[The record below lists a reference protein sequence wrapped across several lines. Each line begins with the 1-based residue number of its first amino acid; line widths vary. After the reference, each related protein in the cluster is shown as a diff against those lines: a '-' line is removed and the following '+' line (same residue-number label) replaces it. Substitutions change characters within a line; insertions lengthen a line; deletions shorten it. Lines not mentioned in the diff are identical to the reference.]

1 VGGVSAVHVE
11 RVAVVSAPHEAAE
24 RWRKRQRWSPVRLTI
39 AVLLAATYLLPFA
52 FMIATALK
60 PADQFLTDPAAW
72 PRSLTLEHF
81 RIAWRSAELGRAL
94 GNSAIAV
101 GIGVVLCCAICSLA
115 AFWFLRHRGRVAS
128 ALLAGF
134 GSLWILPQVVW
145 LIPFFITLTTLNL
158 TNNIYVLGIVYGTVF
173 APSFIWLL
181 WAYFLQGLPADII
194 EASEIDGA
202 SLFQQYL
209 RIALPLS
216 KPALGAVAALTFVFS
231 WGDLLLAV
239 VLLSDPEEFT
249 VVPATANL
257 AGRHASGVQATTA
270 AAVITMIPPMGIFLI
285 AQKAI
290 VRGITGG
297 YSK

>member
-1 VGGVSAVHVE
+1 MSAVNAR
-11 RVAVVSAPHEAAE
+11 RVGLSVGADDARAP
-24 RWRKRQRWSPVRLTI
+24 RLRRRRTWSPIRLSI
-39 AVLLAATYLLPFA
+39 AIVLAATYLMPFA
-52 FMIATALK
+52 FMFATALK
-60 PADQFLTDPAAW
+60 PADQFLTDPSAW
-72 PRSLTLEHF
+72 PRSLSLEHF
-81 RIAWRSAELGRAL
+81 RYAWRNAELGNGLRH
-94 GNSAIAV
+94 SAIAV
-101 GIGVVLCCAICSLA
+101 GIGVVLCCAICSMA

-145 LIPFFITLTTLNL
+145 LIPFFLVLTTLNL
-158 TNNIYVLGIVYGTVF
+158 TNNIFVLGVVYGTVF

-181 WAYFLQGLPADII
+181 WAYFLQGLPPDII
-194 EASEIDGA
+194 EAAEIDGA

-239 VLLSDPEEFT
+239 VLLSDPDQFT
-249 VVPATANL
+249 VVPATAIL
-257 AGRHASGVQATTA
+257 SGRLGSGVQATTA
-270 AAVITMIPPMGIFLI
+270 AAIITMIPPMVIFLI

-297 YSK
+297 FSK

>member
-1 VGGVSAVHVE
+1 MTVVHAE
-11 RVAVVSAPHEAAE
+11 RVGSVADAYDASP
-24 RWRKRQRWSPVRLTI
+24 RWRRRQGWSPIRLAI
-39 AVLLAATYLLPFA
+39 AIVLAATYVLPFA

-81 RIAWRSAELGRAL
+81 RLAWRSAELGNAL
-94 GNSAIAV
+94 RNSAIAV
-101 GIGVVLCCAICSLA
+101 GIGVVLCCAICSMA

-128 ALLAGF
+128 VLLAGF

-145 LIPFFITLTTLNL
+145 LIPFFLTLTTLNL
-158 TNNIYVLGIVYGTVF
+158 TNNIYVLGVVYGTVF

-194 EASEIDGA
+194 EAAEIDGA
-202 SLFQQYL
+202 TLFQQYV

-216 KPALGAVAALTFVFS
+216 KPALGAVAALTFVFA

-239 VLLSDPEEFT
+239 VLLSDPDEFT

-257 AGRHASGVQATTA
+257 AGRHTSGVQATTA
-270 AAVITMIPPMGIFLI
+270 AAVITMIPPMAIFLV

>member
-1 VGGVSAVHVE
+1 MSAVHA
-11 RVAVVSAPHEAAE
+11 RRAE
-24 RWRKRQRWSPVRLTI
+24 LSIDADDTADARPRRRRTWSPIRLSI
-39 AVLLAATYLLPFA
+39 AIVLATTYLMPFA

-60 PADQFLTDPAAW
+60 PADQFLTDPSAW
-72 PRSLTLEHF
+72 PRSLSLEHF
-81 RIAWRSAELGRAL
+81 RSAWRNAELGNGLR
-94 GNSAIAV
+94 NSAIAV
-101 GIGVVLCCAICSLA
+101 GIGVVLCSAICSTA
-115 AFWFLRHRGRVAS
+115 AFWFLRHRGRFAS

-145 LIPFFITLTTLNL
+145 LIPFFLLLTTLNL
-158 TNNIYVLGIVYGTVF
+158 TNNILVLGVVYGTVF

-181 WAYFLQGLPADII
+181 WAYFLQGLPPDII
-194 EASEIDGA
+194 EAAEIDGA

-239 VLLSDPEEFT
+239 VLLSDPDQFT
-249 VVPATANL
+249 VVPATAIL
-257 AGRHASGVQATTA
+257 SGRLGSGVQATTA
-270 AAVITMIPPMGIFLI
+270 AAMITMIPPMAIFLI

-297 YSK
+297 FSK

>member
-1 VGGVSAVHVE
+1 MTAVEARRVELSVGADVTTG
-11 RVAVVSAPHEAAE
+11 RRP
-24 RWRKRQRWSPVRLTI
+24 RRRRTWSPIRLSI

-60 PADQFLTDPAAW
+60 PAEQFLTDPSAW

-81 RIAWRSAELGRAL
+81 RDAWNEAELGSGL
-94 GNSAIAV
+94 VNSAIAV
-101 GIGVVLCCAICSLA
+101 GIGVVLCCAICSMA

-145 LIPFFITLTTLNL
+145 LIPFFIMLTTLNL
-158 TNNIYVLGIVYGTVF
+158 TNNIVVLGVVYGAVF

-181 WAYFLQGLPADII
+181 WAYFLQGLPPDII
-194 EASEIDGA
+194 EAAELDGA
-202 SLFQQYL
+202 SLVQQYW

-216 KPALGAVAALTFVFS
+216 KPALGAVAALTFVFA

-239 VLLSDPEEFT
+239 VLISDPDDFT
-249 VVPATANL
+249 VVPATAIL
-257 AGRHASGVQATTA
+257 TGRLGTGVQATTA
-270 AAVITMIPPMGIFLI
+270 AALITMIPPMAIFLF

-297 YSK
+297 FSK